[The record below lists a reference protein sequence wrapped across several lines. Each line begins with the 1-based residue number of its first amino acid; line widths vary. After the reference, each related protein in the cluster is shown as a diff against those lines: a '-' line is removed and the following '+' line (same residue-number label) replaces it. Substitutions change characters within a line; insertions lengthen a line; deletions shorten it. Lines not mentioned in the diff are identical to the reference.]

1 MHNADYF
8 SLSLHP
14 LFTKICNMKTI
25 KIRVLRFNS
34 DGKTSE
40 LYRNAVVLSDDLSFP
55 YEQIISAL
63 KVLYP
68 KSESIELNV
77 L

>member
-1 MHNADYF
+1 
-8 SLSLHP
+8 
-14 LFTKICNMKTI
+14 MKTI

-55 YEQIISAL
+55 YELIISAL

>member
-1 MHNADYF
+1 
-8 SLSLHP
+8 
-14 LFTKICNMKTI
+14 MKTI

-40 LYRNAVVLSDDLSFP
+40 LYRNSVVLSDDLSFP
-55 YEQIISAL
+55 YEQIISSL

>member
-1 MHNADYF
+1 
-8 SLSLHP
+8 
-14 LFTKICNMKTI
+14 MKTI